1 MNSRE
6 RITALIARE
15 YSDRS
20 GLWLGNPHADTWP
33 ILHEYFGTN
42 TEEELRTQLGDDFRW
57 CAPGIHVPVYFHPK
71 GRLMFDLE
79 AEQVTLSQAGPLGD
93 CEDPAEL
100 DNYEWPSLE
109 YLDFSYTIEQLK
121 SHTDTYRASGFW
133 TPFYHNMMDL
143 LGMENY
149 LIKMYT
155 HPEVVHAVTDRVC
168 QFYYDANELFFE
180 VAGDACEAFFFG
192 NDFGTQRD
200 LIMSPA
206 LFDEF
211 VMPWFK
217 MFTEQGH
224 RHGKQVI
231 LHSCGSIYKVI
242 PRLIEAGV
250 DCLHPLQA
258 QAANMEATRLA
269 DDFRGQ
275 ITFLGGIDTQ
285 EILPHGSPEEVRAE
299 VKRIRDLLGP
309 HVIVSPSHE
318 AILPDVPPQNVQALA
333 EATIGNV

>member
-15 YSDRS
+15 ATDRC
-20 GLWLGNPHADTWP
+20 GLWLGNPDSATWP
-33 ILHEYFGTN
+33 ILHDYFGTK
-42 TEEELRTQLGDDFRW
+42 TEEELRIQLGDDFRW
-57 CAPGIHVPVYFHPK
+57 CAPDVHVPAYFHPA
-71 GRLMFDLE
+71 GRAMFDLE
-79 AEQVTLSQAGPLGD
+79 AERVSLSQAGPLAD

-100 DNYEWPSLE
+100 DRYEWPSLE
-109 YLDFSYTIEQLK
+109 HLDFSATIDQLRSYT
-121 SHTDTYRASGFW
+121 TTYRASGFW
-133 TPFYHNMMDL
+133 TPFYHNVMDL
-143 LGMENY
+143 LGMESY

-155 HPEVVHAVTDRVC
+155 HPEVVHAITDRVC
-168 QFYYDANELFFE
+168 QFYYDANELFF
-180 VAGDACEAFFFG
+180 AAIGNDCEAFFFG

-217 MFTEQGH
+217 TFTAQGH

-242 PRLIEAGV
+242 PRLIEAEV

-258 QAANMEATRLA
+258 QAANMEAVRLA
-269 DDFRGQ
+269 DEFGGQ
-275 ITFLGGIDTQ
+275 ITFLGGIDAQ
-285 EILPHGSPEEVRAE
+285 GILPHGTPEEVRAE
-299 VKRIRDLLGP
+299 VKRVRDLLGP
-309 HVIVSPSHE
+309 HVIISPSHE

-333 EATIGNV
+333 EAALIG